1 MQCCL
6 CSGLWWPSEQSL
18 SPLPGSNRHLR
29 NWSHLEFFTNT
40 WPFLLSVSL
49 FMLILQLK
57 VFFQL
62 SCSSKLGAPTL
73 CSHNTWCTA
82 SITPKDCLIVK
93 SYLFGFWNWVSLYTC
108 DSCPWASQVWALQVC
123 TTMSVWLL
131 CSFAPRMWAISE
143 KIPNILAVCVLTV
156 PGPQAGLKTM
166 QVKSGATRRRVQ
178 TSVCIRSGATGQKAQ
193 TPVCFR
199 AGATGQKAQTPVQV
213 GQVWSYGE
221 EEGKKR
227 EWKVW
232 KERRH
237 TGKKK
242 QDFSHSISV
251 LEIVLNSVPLT
262 R

>member
-1 MQCCL
+1 
-6 CSGLWWPSEQSL
+6 
-18 SPLPGSNRHLR
+18 
-29 NWSHLEFFTNT
+29 
-40 WPFLLSVSL
+40 
-49 FMLILQLK
+49 
-57 VFFQL
+57 
-62 SCSSKLGAPTL
+62 
-73 CSHNTWCTA
+73 
-82 SITPKDCLIVK
+82 
-93 SYLFGFWNWVSLYTC
+93 
-108 DSCPWASQVWALQVC
+108 
-123 TTMSVWLL
+123 
-131 CSFAPRMWAISE
+131 
-143 KIPNILAVCVLTV
+143 
-156 PGPQAGLKTM
+156 M

-199 AGATGQKAQTPVQV
+199 AGATGQKAQTPVQE
-213 GQVWSYGE
+213 GQVWSHGE

-237 TGKKK
+237 TETKK